1 MAMPGSFLDPRN
13 PRGPDCGID
22 EWSPLRGELQVSA
35 PAGSVF
41 IQDTRSWHS
50 TAPNFSP
57 DPRVGIV
64 VRYTP
69 WWLTC
74 SYGTPSG
81 DGCSAEWVPSTDFA
95 RWSPQMQD
103 LYRHRACGVRDT
115 IHPSKQAAAEAVRQ
129 TLRENLQCGK
139 NAFFLRP
146 CVLLEASSFTK
157 DRLGTNIGKTHK
169 KSGVFSLQ
177 ARDGRREQ
185 PRRSGG
191 SGAAGAA
198 LQQRAGAKSLFL
210 ASLDVSMEI
219 DRLPGSG

>member
-1 MAMPGSFLDPRN
+1 MPGSFLDPRN

-129 TLRENLQCGK
+129 TLRENLRCGK
-139 NAFFLRP
+139 NAVF
-146 CVLLEASSFTK
+146 VASSFPKTGSGQTERNLEEK
-157 DRLGTNIGKTHK
+157 YLEEKRGVFFPTGSQRPARTAAWKWRLG
-169 KSGVFSLQ
+169 S
-177 ARDGRREQ
+177 
-185 PRRSGG
+185 RRSCA
-191 SGAAGAA
+191 SAAS
-198 LQQRAGAKSLFL
+198 RC
-210 ASLDVSMEI
+210 EI
-219 DRLPGSG
+219 AFSCVT